1 MNRTASV
8 SRTLVKSPPELWA
21 ELSDPE
27 HLARH
32 LGEFGEI
39 RITRAE
45 PEHTVAWE
53 GESARGTVELEPA
66 GWGTKVTLEAVTEVP
81 AEPEPAA
88 QEPEP
93 EPVAAQEPEPEPEPA
108 AAVEEP
114 EPEPE
119 PTAELEAVAPPRK
132 RRRWAF
138 WRRERVAAEPPV
150 EEEAPVAVE
159 PGPDPE
165 PEPAAAVEE
174 PEPDPVGTGP
184 TTPAALVVATAPDA
198 EPVLTATLDSLATP
212 NKRPFSRG

>member
-1 MNRTASV
+1 MGVNRSASV

-81 AEPEPAA
+81 EPAA
-88 QEPEP
+88 AKSEPEP
-93 EPVAAQEPEPEPEPA
+93 EPIEPEPATAEVEAIAVDPEPA
-108 AAVEEP
+108 AAV
-114 EPEPE
+114 
-119 PTAELEAVAPPRK
+119 RK
-132 RRRWAF
+132 RRWAF
-138 WRRERVAAEPPV
+138 WRRQAEIVAAAEREP
-150 EEEAPVAVE
+150 EAAAVIE
-159 PGPDPE
+159 PE
-165 PEPAAAVEE
+165 PEPERL
-174 PEPDPVGTGP
+174 PEPSRTGP
-184 TTPAALVVATAPDA
+184 WTPAAQVVATAPDA